1 MKRIREKD
9 DPIYIYTYMIIII
22 IIIFFDK
29 MIIIILFVGKFVHR
43 IALSFLLA
51 FLSSKLS

>member
-9 DPIYIYTYMIIII
+9 DPIYIYTY
-22 IIIFFDK
+22 